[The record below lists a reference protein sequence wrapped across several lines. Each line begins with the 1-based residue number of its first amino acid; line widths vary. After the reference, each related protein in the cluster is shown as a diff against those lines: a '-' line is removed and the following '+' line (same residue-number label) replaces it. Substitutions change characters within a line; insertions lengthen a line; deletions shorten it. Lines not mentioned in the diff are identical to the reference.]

1 MLIRKEHHF
10 TKLVIRRFH
19 RVKFHAGQE
28 LVLSL
33 IRQQFWIPLGKSAV
47 KKELRNCIDC
57 FKLLAKPVSQMI
69 GDLPIERI
77 NPCRAF
83 EKVGIDFAGP
93 ITTKCQHTRK
103 ANNFK
108 SYICLFICMCTKA
121 VHLELVSSLSA
132 AAFLLALRRFVSRRG
147 YPSDIYSDNGT
158 NFIVALVYLKDL
170 FQLLHN
176 SNVQDYSSSKNIQWH
191 FIPPYAL
198 NFGGVWEASV
208 KLTKQH
214 LLKTLKAAELN
225 FEELDTI
232 LCQIEACI
240 NSRPLY
246 PLSSD
251 PKDLQVL
258 TPGHFLIGCPLLELP
273 DLSLTNQ
280 SLSIHSRW
288 SLLMMLKRTFWSR
301 WQLSYL
307 NTLQSRTKWM
317 QDQKNLTVGSLVFIK
332 NPASFSTRWT
342 PGWIVATHPGAD
354 GICRVV
360 TIQTSNGVMTRPVS
374 QVAVLPLPPST
385 TSSRPP
391 EDVKNS

>member
-1 MLIRKEHHF
+1 M
-10 TKLVIRRFH
+10 
-19 RVKFHAGQE
+19 
-28 LVLSL
+28 
-33 IRQQFWIPLGKSAV
+33 
-47 KKELRNCIDC
+47 
-57 FKLLAKPVSQMI
+57 M

-103 ANNFK
+103 AN
-108 SYICLFICMCTKA
+108 TT
-121 VHLELVSSLSA
+121 SSLTSA
-132 AAFLLALRRFVSRRG
+132 SSYACVLKRCTLNS
-147 YPSDIYSDNGT
+147 
-158 NFIVALVYLKDL
+158 YLHYQQQHFCQHCVDL
-170 FQLLHN
+170 FHA
-176 SNVQDYSSSKNIQWH
+176 VAIH
-191 FIPPYAL
+191 RTFI
-198 NFGGVWEASV
+198 
-208 KLTKQH
+208 LT
-214 LLKTLKAAELN
+214 TAAVLN

-232 LCQIEACI
+232 VCQIEACI

-273 DLSLTNQ
+273 DHNLTNQ

-288 SLLMMLKRTFWSR
+288 SLLMKLKMMFWSL

-307 NTLQSRTKWM
+307 NTLQSRAKWM
-317 QDQKNLTVGSLVFIK
+317 QSQKDLTVGYLLLIK

-342 PGWIVATHPGAD
+342 PGRIVATHPAAD

-360 TIQTSNGVMTRPVS
+360 TIQTSSGVMTRPVS

>member
-1 MLIRKEHHF
+1 MSRTIR
-10 TKLVIRRFH
+10 
-19 RVKFHAGQE
+19 
-28 LVLSL
+28 
-33 IRQQFWIPLGKSAV
+33 
-47 KKELRNCIDC
+47 
-57 FKLLAKPVSQMI
+57 
-69 GDLPIERI
+69 
-77 NPCRAF
+77 
-83 EKVGIDFAGP
+83 
-93 ITTKCQHTRK
+93 
-103 ANNFK
+103 
-108 SYICLFICMCTKA
+108 
-121 VHLELVSSLSA
+121 
-132 AAFLLALRRFVSRRG
+132 
-147 YPSDIYSDNGT
+147 
-158 NFIVALVYLKDL
+158 VY
-170 FQLLHN
+170 
-176 SNVQDYSSSKNIQWH
+176 IQWH
-191 FIPPYAL
+191 FIPPYAP

-214 LLKTLKAAELN
+214 LLKTLKAAMLN
-225 FEELDTI
+225 FEELNTI

-240 NSRPLY
+240 SSRPLY

-273 DLSLTNQ
+273 DHSLTNQ

-288 SLLMMLKRTFWSR
+288 SLLMKLKRMFWSR

-317 QDQKNLTVGSLVFIK
+317 QGQKDLTVGSLVLIK
-332 NPASFSTRWT
+332 NPASFSTWWT
-342 PGWIVATHPGAD
+342 PGRIVATHPGAD

-360 TIQTSNGVMTRPVS
+360 TIQTSSGVMTRPVS